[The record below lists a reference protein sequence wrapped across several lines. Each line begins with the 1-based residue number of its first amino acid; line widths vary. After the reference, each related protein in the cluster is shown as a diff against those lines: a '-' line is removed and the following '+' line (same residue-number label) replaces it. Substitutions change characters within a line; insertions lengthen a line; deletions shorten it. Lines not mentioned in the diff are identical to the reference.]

1 MLEIEDLHVRLGRAE
16 VLRGAT
22 MAAKQG
28 AVTVI
33 LGPNGSGKSTL
44 IRAAS
49 GEIGY
54 SGRVRLAGHE
64 VATTPAWRLAARR
77 GVLEQATTVAFPF
90 TVAEVVRL
98 GLQSGVEADHAEI
111 VMAAL
116 TEVGMAGFA
125 SRPVQELSGGQQ
137 ARVHLARVRAQVWA
151 PVAHDGPRWLFL
163 DEPVASLDIAHQ
175 LEVMAIMR
183 RFAEAGGGVVAVMHD
198 LNLSAMVADRMVLLG
213 AGRVRAMGRPDEVM
227 RDDLLSEVYGCAL
240 RVGRAPMA
248 GPWLLPQVA
257 GGVSG

>member
-1 MLEIEDLHVRLGRAE
+1 MLEISDVHVRLGRAE
-16 VLRGAT
+16 VLRGIDLVARP
-22 MAAKQG
+22 G
-28 AVTVI
+28 EVTVI

-54 SGRVRLAGHE
+54 AGSIRLAGTE

-77 GVLEQATTVAFPF
+77 GVLEQSLTVAFPF

-111 VMAAL
+111 VAQAL
-116 TEVGMAGFA
+116 AEVGLREAA
-125 SRPVQELSGGQQ
+125 DRPVQELSGGQQ

-151 PVAHDGPRWLFL
+151 PCSHEGPRWLLL
-163 DEPVASLDIAHQ
+163 DEPVASLDIGHQ

-183 RFAEAGGGVVAVMHD
+183 RFAEGGGGVVAVMHD
-198 LNLSAMVADRMVLLG
+198 LNLSAMVADRIALL
-213 AGRVRAMGRPDEVM
+213 AEGRVLAAGAPDEVL
-227 RDDLLSEVYGCAL
+227 RDAPLSAAYGCTL
-240 RVGRAPMA
+240 RVSRAPA
-248 GPWLLPQVA
+248 SGPWILPQMA
-257 GGVSG
+257 QSGLG